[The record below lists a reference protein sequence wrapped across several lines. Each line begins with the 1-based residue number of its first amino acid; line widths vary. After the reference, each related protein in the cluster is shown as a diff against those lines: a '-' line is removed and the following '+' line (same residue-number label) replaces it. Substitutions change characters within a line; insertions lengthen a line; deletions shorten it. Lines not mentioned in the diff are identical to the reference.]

1 LIIKVERNGGLAG
14 LSSSKEIDIRELP
27 TSLAE
32 TVRERMKKADTA
44 SPPKSIPK
52 GAADYYTYKITFK
65 DRLKTKVIECN
76 QYSIQDDLKSLVSY
90 VQRNAKGEKSNDII
104 FHA

>member
-1 LIIKVERNGGLAG
+1 M
-14 LSSSKEIDIRELP
+14 DIRELP

-32 TVRERMKKADTA
+32 TVRERMKKADVA
-44 SPPKSIPK
+44 SPLKGIPK

-65 DRLKTKVIECN
+65 DGLKTKVFECN
-76 QYSIQDDLKSLVSY
+76 QYNIQDDLKSLVSY
-90 VQRNAKGEKSNDII
+90 VQRNAKGEKNNDLL